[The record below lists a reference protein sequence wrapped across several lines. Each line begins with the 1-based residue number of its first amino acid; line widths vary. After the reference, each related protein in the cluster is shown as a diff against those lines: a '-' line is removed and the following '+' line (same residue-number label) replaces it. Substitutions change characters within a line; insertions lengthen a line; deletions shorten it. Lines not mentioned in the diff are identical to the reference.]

1 MILWW
6 IYIEVGCCLVILAFQ
21 VVALKG
27 KGCAGEVGELT
38 RDMIVAS
45 TNEPNRV
52 SLCAQAASQALKNQS
67 HLLYLKSFK

>member
-27 KGCAGEVGELT
+27 KGCAGEVGEPT
-38 RDMIVAS
+38 RDIIVVF
-45 TNEPNRV
+45 TMV
-52 SLCAQAASQALKNQS
+52 SNLLNDIKGVKRLRKN
-67 HLLYLKSFK
+67 

>member
-45 TNEPNRV
+45 TKV
-52 SLCAQAASQALKNQS
+52 WCLA
-67 HLLYLKSFK
+67 F